1 MAYKFLEKTTSFSA
15 VKSEVMP
22 NQQLAEKLHNPFI
35 RNIEKR
41 KVRSSFIDR
50 FRFLLCF
57 IGIYSKHTWLI
68 PLKDKKSITISNAFL
83 KILGKSNC
91 KPNKVWVDKGSEFY
105 NRLTKSWLRDNDIE
119 MSSTH
124 NKGKSVVAERFIRT
138 LKNKT

>member
-68 PLKDKKSITISNAFL
+68 PLKDKKVLQLVMLF
-83 KILGKSNC
+83 
-91 KPNKVWVDKGSEFY
+91 
-105 NRLTKSWLRDNDIE
+105 
-119 MSSTH
+119 
-124 NKGKSVVAERFIRT
+124 
-138 LKNKT
+138 

>member
-1 MAYKFLEKTTSFSA
+1 
-15 VKSEVMP
+15 MP
-22 NQQLAEKLHNPFI
+22 NQQLAKKLHNPFI

-41 KVRSSFIDR
+41 KVRSSLIDR

-91 KPNKVWVDKGSEFY
+91 KPNKV
-105 NRLTKSWLRDNDIE
+105 
-119 MSSTH
+119 
-124 NKGKSVVAERFIRT
+124 
-138 LKNKT
+138 

>member
-22 NQQLAEKLHNPFI
+22 NQQLAKKLHNPFI

-41 KVRSSFIDR
+41 KVRSSLIDR

-68 PLKDKKSITISNAFL
+68 PLKDKKVLQLLMLFR
-83 KILGKSNC
+83 KS
-91 KPNKVWVDKGSEFY
+91 
-105 NRLTKSWLRDNDIE
+105 
-119 MSSTH
+119 
-124 NKGKSVVAERFIRT
+124 
-138 LKNKT
+138 

>member
-91 KPNKVWVDKGSEFY
+91 KPNKV
-105 NRLTKSWLRDNDIE
+105 
-119 MSSTH
+119 
-124 NKGKSVVAERFIRT
+124 
-138 LKNKT
+138 

>member
-1 MAYKFLEKTTSFSA
+1 
-15 VKSEVMP
+15 MP

-91 KPNKVWVDKGSEFY
+91 KPNKV
-105 NRLTKSWLRDNDIE
+105 
-119 MSSTH
+119 
-124 NKGKSVVAERFIRT
+124 
-138 LKNKT
+138 